1 MMASLLSD
9 DMLDDEPRFDCS
21 VDLEL
26 GCSDLSLLFD
36 KQERVFLLKCENEEG
51 VSVKLT
57 LTLHELEHAAIELLL
72 AARARGGRKAR
83 AGTS

>member
-1 MMASLLSD
+1 MASLLSD

-21 VDLEL
+21 VELEL
-26 GCSDLSLLFD
+26 GCSDLSLIFD